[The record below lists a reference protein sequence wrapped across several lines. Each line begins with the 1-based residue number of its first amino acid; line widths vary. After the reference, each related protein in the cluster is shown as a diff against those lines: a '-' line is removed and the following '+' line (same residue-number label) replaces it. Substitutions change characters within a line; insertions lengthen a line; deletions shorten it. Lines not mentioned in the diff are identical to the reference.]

1 MAVGPSLVM
10 TARVLVL
17 APTRRAR
24 TETFVRAN
32 LARLP
37 FAVEA
42 CFGDEIPWH
51 EPLKAMYGL
60 AVLIS
65 KVCTRLGWL
74 RLATLPTSIV
84 AMLLVKRHRP
94 DVVMVEFGF
103 HAVRVMELA
112 CTGVPLAVHF
122 RGADASAERYLQRL
136 EQRYRRLFQLTS
148 AVIVKNQ
155 TMRSR
160 LVALGANPAQL
171 LISPSGAD
179 EQRFKGAT
187 PASMPPRFLAVGRFV
202 AKKGPLDTL
211 EAFALLR
218 GLTDQADACSL
229 VMVGDGP
236 LLPTVQERA
245 RQLGLEK
252 LVQFPG
258 VLSPDAVAEEMR
270 RARVFVQHSRT
281 AEDGDEEGCP
291 VSVMEAQLCG
301 LPVVATRHGG
311 IPDVVVDQQTGR
323 LVQEGDRR
331 GMAEAMALLADSP
344 DLAGAWG
351 AAGHRRARAGFT
363 VAHHVDQITMLL
375 NDLVDNRR

>member
-1 MAVGPSLVM
+1 M

-37 FAVEA
+37 FVVEA
-42 CFGDEIPWH
+42 CFGDEMPWR
-51 EPLKAMYGL
+51 EPLKVLYGL
-60 AVLIS
+60 AVLTS
-65 KVCTRLGWL
+65 KVFTRLGRL

-112 CTGVPLAVHF
+112 RIGVPLAVHF
-122 RGADASAERYLQRL
+122 RGADASADRYLKRL

-160 LVALGANPAQL
+160 LIALGAPPAQL
-171 LISPSGAD
+171 VISPSGAD
-179 EQRFKGAT
+179 EQRFQGAT

-202 AKKGPLDTL
+202 SKKGPMDTL

-218 GLTDQADACSL
+218 GLTDQADSCRL

-236 LLPTVQERA
+236 LLPVVQERV
-245 RQLGLEK
+245 RQLGLEQ

-258 VLSPDAVAEEMR
+258 VLPPDAVVEEMR
-270 RARVFVQHSRT
+270 RARAFVQHSRT

-323 LVQEGDRR
+323 LVEEGDRLA
-331 GMAEAMALLADSP
+331 MAEAMALLVDRP
-344 DLAGAWG
+344 DLAAAWG
-351 AAGHRRARAGFT
+351 AAGHRRAQAQFT

-375 NDLVDNRR
+375 NDLMGHSR

>member
-1 MAVGPSLVM
+1 M

-42 CFGDEIPWH
+42 CFGDEIPWR
-51 EPLKAMYGL
+51 EPLKALYGL
-60 AVLIS
+60 AVLTS
-65 KVCTRLGWL
+65 KVCTRFGWL
-74 RLATLPTSIV
+74 RLATVPASVV
-84 AMLLVKRHRP
+84 AVLLVRRHRP

-122 RGADASAERYLQRL
+122 RGADASAERYVKRL

-155 TMRSR
+155 TMCSR
-160 LVALGANPAQL
+160 LSTLGAQPAQL

-179 EQRFKGAT
+179 EQRFHGAS
-187 PASMPPRFLAVGRFV
+187 PAAMPPRFLAVGRFV

-211 EAFALLR
+211 EAFARLQ
-218 GLTDQADACSL
+218 GLTEKADACSL

-236 LLPTVQERA
+236 LLPSVKERA
-245 RQLGLEK
+245 RQLGLEQM
-252 LVQFPG
+252 VQFPG
-258 VLSPDAVAEEMR
+258 VLPPEAVAQEMR

-323 LVQEGDRR
+323 LVEEGDRLA
-331 GMAEAMALLADSP
+331 MAEAMALLVDRP
-344 DLAGAWG
+344 DLAAAWG
-351 AAGHRRARAGFT
+351 AAGHRRAQAQFT
-363 VAHHVDQITMLL
+363 VGHHVDQITMLL
-375 NDLVDNRR
+375 NGLVGRRR

>member
-1 MAVGPSLVM
+1 M

-37 FAVEA
+37 FVVEA

-51 EPLKAMYGL
+51 EPLKALYGL
-60 AVLIS
+60 AVLSS

-74 RLATLPTSIV
+74 RLATVPTSLV
-84 AMLLVKRHRP
+84 AMLLVRRHRP

-112 CTGVPLAVHF
+112 RTGVPLAVHF
-122 RGADASAERYLQRL
+122 RGADASAERYVKRL

-160 LVALGANPAQL
+160 LISLGAQPAQL
-171 LISPSGAD
+171 VISPSGAD
-179 EQRFKGAT
+179 EQRFQGAT

-202 AKKGPLDTL
+202 AKKGPMDTL
-211 EAFALLR
+211 EAFASLR
-218 GLTDQADACSL
+218 HLSHHGDDCRL

-236 LLPTVQERA
+236 LLPDVRERA
-245 RQLGLEK
+245 RQLGLEQM
-252 LVQFPG
+252 VQFPG
-258 VLSPDAVAEEMR
+258 VLAPDAVAKEMR

-311 IPDVVVDQQTGR
+311 IPEVVVDQQTGR
-323 LVQEGDRR
+323 LVEEGDRMA
-331 GMAEAMALLADSP
+331 MAEAMALLADRP

-351 AAGHRRARAGFT
+351 AAGQRRAQARFT
-363 VAHHVDQITMLL
+363 VGHHVEQITTLL
-375 NDLVDNRR
+375 NALVEHNR

>member
-1 MAVGPSLVM
+1 M

-42 CFGDEIPWH
+42 CFGDEMPWR
-51 EPLKAMYGL
+51 EPLKALYGL
-60 AVLIS
+60 AVLTS

-112 CTGVPLAVHF
+112 RTGVPLAVHF
-122 RGADASAERYLQRL
+122 RGADASADRYLKRL

-155 TMRSR
+155 TMRNR
-160 LVALGANPAQL
+160 LIALGAQPAHV

-179 EQRFKGAT
+179 EQRFQGAT

-202 AKKGPLDTL
+202 SKKGPLDTL
-211 EAFALLR
+211 EAFALMR
-218 GLTDQADACSL
+218 ELTDKADACRL

-236 LLPTVQERA
+236 LLAEARDRA
-245 RQLGLEK
+245 RQLGLEQM
-252 LVQFPG
+252 VQFPG
-258 VLSPDAVAEEMR
+258 VLSPDAVAQQMR

-323 LVQEGDRR
+323 LVAEGDRH
-331 GMAEAMALLADSP
+331 GMAEAMALLVDRP

-351 AAGHRRARAGFT
+351 AAGQRRARARFT
-363 VAHHVDQITMLL
+363 VGHHVHQVSALL
-375 NDLVDNRR
+375 HALVDRSQ

>member
-1 MAVGPSLVM
+1 M
-10 TARVLVL
+10 TGRVLVL

-42 CFGDEIPWH
+42 CFGDEIPWR
-51 EPLKAMYGL
+51 EPLKALYGL
-60 AVLIS
+60 AVLTS
-65 KVCTRLGWL
+65 KVCTRFGWL
-74 RLATLPTSIV
+74 RLATVPASVV
-84 AMLLVKRHRP
+84 AVLLVRRHRP

-122 RGADASAERYLQRL
+122 RGADASAERYVKRL

-155 TMRSR
+155 RMRSR
-160 LVALGANPAQL
+160 LSTLGAQPAQL

-179 EQRFKGAT
+179 EQRFQGAT
-187 PASMPPRFLAVGRFV
+187 PAAMPPRFLAVGRFV
-202 AKKGPLDTL
+202 AKKGPMDTL
-211 EAFALLR
+211 EAFAR
-218 GLTDQADACSL
+218 MQGLTEQADACSL

-236 LLPTVQERA
+236 LLPFVKERA
-245 RQLGLEK
+245 RQLGLEQM
-252 LVQFPG
+252 VQFPG
-258 VLSPDAVAEEMR
+258 VLPPEAVAQEMR

-311 IPDVVVDQQTGR
+311 IPDVVVDQHTGR
-323 LVQEGDRR
+323 LVEEGDRLA
-331 GMAEAMALLADSP
+331 MAEAMALLVDRP
-344 DLAGAWG
+344 DLAAAWG
-351 AAGHRRARAGFT
+351 AAGHRRAQAQFT

-375 NDLVDNRR
+375 NGLVGRRR

>member
-1 MAVGPSLVM
+1 M

-32 LARLP
+32 LSRLP

-42 CFGDEIPWH
+42 CFGDEIPWR
-51 EPLKAMYGL
+51 EPLKALYGL
-60 AVLIS
+60 AVLTS
-65 KVCTRLGWL
+65 KVFTRLGWL
-74 RLATLPTSIV
+74 RLATVPSSIV
-84 AMLLVKRHRP
+84 AMLLVRRHRP

-112 CTGVPLAVHF
+112 RTGVPLAVHF
-122 RGADASAERYLQRL
+122 RGADASAERYLKRL

-148 AVIVKNQ
+148 AVIVKNR
-155 TMRSR
+155 TMRDR
-160 LVALGANPAQL
+160 LIALGAQPAQF

-179 EQRFKGAT
+179 EHRFQGAT
-187 PASMPPRFLAVGRFV
+187 PASTPPRFLAVGRFV

-211 EAFALLR
+211 EAFAAMR
-218 GLTDQADACSL
+218 GLTQHANACRL

-236 LLPTVQERA
+236 LLAAVQERA
-245 RQLGLEK
+245 RELGLEQS
-252 LVQFPG
+252 VAFPG
-258 VLSPDAVAEEMR
+258 VLSPDAVADEMR
-270 RARVFVQHSRT
+270 RARVFVQHSRI

-311 IPDVVVDQQTGR
+311 IPDVVEDQQTGR
-323 LVQEGDRR
+323 LVEEGDRR
-331 GMAEAMALLADSP
+331 AMAEAMALLADRP
-344 DLAGAWG
+344 DLAGVWG
-351 AAGHRRARAGFT
+351 AAGQRRARSRFT
-363 VAHHVDQITMLL
+363 VAHHVEQITALL
-375 NDLVDNRR
+375 NGLVDRRP

>member
-1 MAVGPSLVM
+1 M

-32 LARLP
+32 LTRLP

-42 CFGDEIPWH
+42 CFGDEIPWR
-51 EPLKAMYGL
+51 EPLKALYGL
-60 AVLIS
+60 AVLTS
-65 KVCTRLGWL
+65 KSCTRLGLL

-112 CTGVPLAVHF
+112 RTRVPLAVHF
-122 RGADASAERYLQRL
+122 RGADASAERYVKRL

-155 TMRSR
+155 MMQDR
-160 LVALGANPAQL
+160 LIALGAQPAQL
-171 LISPSGAD
+171 VISPSGAD
-179 EQRFKGAT
+179 EQRFQGGN
-187 PASMPPRFLAVGRFV
+187 PASRPPRFLAVGRFV

-218 GLTDQADACSL
+218 GLTDQADACRL

-236 LLPTVQERA
+236 LLPVVQERV
-245 RQLGLEK
+245 RQLGLDQF
-252 LVQFPG
+252 VQFPG

-331 GMAEAMALLADSP
+331 GMAEAMALLADCP
-344 DLAGAWG
+344 DLAGTWG
-351 AAGHRRARAGFT
+351 AAGHRRAQARFT
-363 VAHHVDQITMLL
+363 VAHHVDQITMLF

>member
-1 MAVGPSLVM
+1 M
-10 TARVLVL
+10 TGRVLVL

-42 CFGDEIPWH
+42 CFGDEIPWR
-51 EPLKAMYGL
+51 EPLKALYGL
-60 AVLIS
+60 AVLTS
-65 KVCTRLGWL
+65 KACTRLGWL
-74 RLATLPTSIV
+74 RLATVPASVV
-84 AMLLVKRHRP
+84 AVLLVRRHRP

-122 RGADASAERYLQRL
+122 RGADASAERYLKRL
-136 EQRYRRLFQLTS
+136 ERRYRRLFQLTS

-155 TMRSR
+155 RMCRR
-160 LVALGANPAQL
+160 LSTLGAQPAQL

-179 EQRFKGAT
+179 EQRFQGAT
-187 PASMPPRFLAVGRFV
+187 PAAMPPRFLAVGRFV
-202 AKKGPLDTL
+202 AKKGPMDTL
-211 EAFALLR
+211 EAFAR
-218 GLTDQADACSL
+218 MQGLTEQADACSL

-236 LLPTVQERA
+236 LLPFVKERA
-245 RQLGLEK
+245 RQLGLEQM
-252 LVQFPG
+252 VQFPG
-258 VLSPDAVAEEMR
+258 VLSPEAVAQEMR

-323 LVQEGDRR
+323 LVEEGDRLA
-331 GMAEAMALLADSP
+331 MAEAMALLVDRP
-344 DLAGAWG
+344 DLAAAWG
-351 AAGHRRARAGFT
+351 AAGHRRAQAQFT

-375 NDLVDNRR
+375 NGLVGRRR

>member
-1 MAVGPSLVM
+1 ML
-10 TARVLVL
+10 T
-17 APTRRAR
+17 
-24 TETFVRAN
+24 
-32 LARLP
+32 
-37 FAVEA
+37 
-42 CFGDEIPWH
+42 
-51 EPLKAMYGL
+51 
-60 AVLIS
+60 S

-74 RLATLPTSIV
+74 RLATVPSSIV
-84 AMLLVKRHRP
+84 AMLLVRRHRP

-112 CTGVPLAVHF
+112 RTGVPLAVHF
-122 RGADASAERYLQRL
+122 RGADASAERYLRRL

-148 AVIVKNQ
+148 AVIVKNR
-155 TMRSR
+155 TMRNR
-160 LVALGANPAQL
+160 LIALGARPAQL

-179 EQRFKGAT
+179 EQRFQGAT

-211 EAFALLR
+211 EAFAAMR
-218 GLTDQADACSL
+218 GLTHHADACRL

-236 LLPTVQERA
+236 LLAAVQERA
-245 RQLGLEK
+245 RQLGLEQS
-252 LVQFPG
+252 VAFPG
-258 VLSPDAVAEEMR
+258 VLSPDAVADEMR
-270 RARVFVQHSRT
+270 RARVFVQHSRI

-323 LVQEGDRR
+323 LVEEGDRR
-331 GMAEAMALLADSP
+331 AMAEAMALLADRP

-351 AAGHRRARAGFT
+351 AAGQRRARSRFT
-363 VAHHVDQITMLL
+363 VAHHVEQITALL
-375 NDLVDNRR
+375 NGLVDRRP

>member
-1 MAVGPSLVM
+1 M

-42 CFGDEIPWH
+42 CFGDEVPWR
-51 EPLKAMYGL
+51 EPLKALYGL
-60 AVLIS
+60 AVLTS

-74 RLATLPTSIV
+74 RLATCPASLV
-84 AMLLVKRHRP
+84 AMLLVRCHRP

-112 CTGVPLAVHF
+112 RTGVPLAVHF
-122 RGADASAERYLQRL
+122 RGADASADRYVKRL
-136 EQRYRRLFQLTS
+136 EQRYRRLLQLTS

-155 TMRSR
+155 KMRRR
-160 LVALGANPAQL
+160 LIALGAQPSQL
-171 LISPSGAD
+171 VISPSGAD
-179 EQRFKGAT
+179 EQRFQGAT
-187 PASMPPRFLAVGRFV
+187 PALMPPRFLAVGRFV
-202 AKKGPLDTL
+202 AKKGPMDTL
-211 EAFALLR
+211 EAFASLR
-218 GLTDQADACSL
+218 GLSDHGDACRL

-236 LLPTVQERA
+236 LLPEVKERA
-245 RQLGLEK
+245 SQLGLEQM
-252 LVQFPG
+252 VQFPG
-258 VLSPDAVAEEMR
+258 VLAPDAVAREMR

-311 IPDVVVDQQTGR
+311 IPDVVLDQQTGR
-323 LVQEGDRR
+323 LVEEGDRMA
-331 GMAEAMALLADSP
+331 MAEAMAVLADRP

-351 AAGHRRARAGFT
+351 AAGQRRAQARFT
-363 VAHHVDQITMLL
+363 VSHHVEQIATLIDRL
-375 NDLVDNRR
+375 IGSS

>member
-1 MAVGPSLVM
+1 M

-42 CFGDEIPWH
+42 CFGDEIPCR
-51 EPLKAMYGL
+51 EPLKALYGL

-74 RLATLPTSIV
+74 RLATLPASIV
-84 AMLLVKRHRP
+84 AVLLVRRHRP

-112 CTGVPLAVHF
+112 RTGVPLAVHF
-122 RGADASAERYLQRL
+122 RGADASAERYLKRL

-155 TMRSR
+155 IMRSR
-160 LVALGANPAQL
+160 LIALGAPPAQL
-171 LISPSGAD
+171 VISPSGAD
-179 EQRFKGAT
+179 EQRFQGAT

-202 AKKGPLDTL
+202 SKKGPMDTL

-218 GLTDQADACSL
+218 GLTDKADSCRL

-236 LLPTVQERA
+236 LLPVVQERV
-245 RQLGLEK
+245 RQLGLEQ

-258 VLSPDAVAEEMR
+258 VLPPDAVVEEMR
-270 RARVFVQHSRT
+270 RARAFVQHSRT

-323 LVQEGDRR
+323 LVEEGDRLA
-331 GMAEAMALLADSP
+331 MAEAMALLVDRP
-344 DLAGAWG
+344 DLAAAWG
-351 AAGHRRARAGFT
+351 AAGHRRAQAQFT

-375 NDLVDNRR
+375 NDLMGHSR

>member
-1 MAVGPSLVM
+1 MPP
-10 TARVLVL
+10 RVLVL

-42 CFGDEIPWH
+42 CFGDEVPWR
-51 EPLKAMYGL
+51 EPLKALYGL
-60 AVLIS
+60 AVFTS

-74 RLATLPTSIV
+74 RLATCPTSLV
-84 AMLLVKRHRP
+84 ALLLVRRHRP

-112 CTGVPLAVHF
+112 RTGVPLAVHF
-122 RGADASAERYLQRL
+122 RGADASADRYVKHL

-160 LVALGANPAQL
+160 LIALGAQPAQL
-171 LISPSGAD
+171 VISPSGAD
-179 EQRFKGAT
+179 EQRFQGAT

-202 AKKGPLDTL
+202 AKKGPMDTL
-211 EAFALLR
+211 EAFASLL
-218 GLTDQADACSL
+218 GLSDHAEACRL

-236 LLPTVQERA
+236 LLPEVRERA
-245 RQLGLEK
+245 RQLGLEQM
-252 LVQFPG
+252 VQFPG
-258 VLSPDAVAEEMR
+258 VLAPDAVVKEMR

-311 IPDVVVDQQTGR
+311 IPDVVVDQQTGW
-323 LVQEGDRR
+323 LVEEGDRR
-331 GMAEAMALLADSP
+331 AMAEAMAVLADRP

-351 AAGHRRARAGFT
+351 AAGQRRAQARFT
-363 VAHHVDQITMLL
+363 VAHHVDQITTLL
-375 NDLVDNRR
+375 NGLVDHRR

>member
-1 MAVGPSLVM
+1 M

-42 CFGDEIPWH
+42 CFGDEVPWR
-51 EPLKAMYGL
+51 EPLKALYGL

-65 KVCTRLGWL
+65 KILTRLGWL
-74 RLATLPTSIV
+74 RLATLPPSGV
-84 AMLLVKRHRP
+84 AMLLVRRHRP

-112 CTGVPLAVHF
+112 RTGVPLAVHF
-122 RGADASAERYLQRL
+122 RGADASAERYVKRL

-160 LVALGANPAQL
+160 LIALGAQPAHV

-179 EQRFKGAT
+179 EQRFQGAT

-202 AKKGPLDTL
+202 SKKGPLDTL
-211 EAFALLR
+211 EAFALMR
-218 GLTDQADACSL
+218 KLTGKADACRL

-236 LLPTVQERA
+236 LLAEARERA
-245 RQLGLEK
+245 HQLGLEQM
-252 LVQFPG
+252 VQFPG
-258 VLSPDAVAEEMR
+258 VLSPDAVAEQMR
-270 RARVFVQHSRT
+270 RSRVFVQHSRT

-323 LVQEGDRR
+323 LVAEGDRM
-331 GMAEAMALLADSP
+331 GMAEAMALLADRP

-351 AAGHRRARAGFT
+351 AAGQRRGRARFT
-363 VAHHVDQITMLL
+363 VGHHVDQVSALL
-375 NDLVDNRR
+375 HTLVGRSR

>member
-1 MAVGPSLVM
+1 M

-37 FAVEA
+37 FVVEA
-42 CFGDEIPWH
+42 CFGDEIAWRQ
-51 EPLKAMYGL
+51 PLKALYGL
-60 AVLIS
+60 AVLTS

-74 RLATLPTSIV
+74 RLATLPASVV
-84 AMLLVKRHRP
+84 AVLLVRRHRP

-112 CTGVPLAVHF
+112 RTGVPLAVHF
-122 RGADASAERYLQRL
+122 RGADASAERYVRRL

-160 LVALGANPAQL
+160 LVALGAKPAQI

-179 EQRFKGAT
+179 EQRFQGAT

-202 AKKGPLDTL
+202 SKKGPLDTL

-236 LLPTVQERA
+236 LFPLMQDRA
-245 RQLGLEK
+245 RQLGLEQF
-252 LVQFPG
+252 VQFPG
-258 VLSPDAVAEEMR
+258 VLSPDAVAQEMR

-323 LVQEGDRR
+323 LVEEGDRR
-331 GMAEAMALLADSP
+331 AMAEAMALLVDQP
-344 DLAGAWG
+344 DLAAAWG
-351 AAGHRRARAGFT
+351 AAGQLRAQDRFT

-375 NDLVDNRR
+375 NDLVGRSR

>member
-1 MAVGPSLVM
+1 M

-37 FAVEA
+37 FSVEA
-42 CFGDEIPWH
+42 CFGDEIPWG
-51 EPLKAMYGL
+51 EPLKALYGL
-60 AVLIS
+60 AVLTS
-65 KVCTRLGWL
+65 KVFTRLGWL
-74 RLATLPTSIV
+74 RLATLPASSV
-84 AMLLVKRHRP
+84 AVLMVRRHRP

-112 CTGVPLAVHF
+112 RTGVPLAVHF
-122 RGADASAERYLQRL
+122 RGADASADRYLKCL
-136 EQRYRRLFQLTS
+136 EQRYRRLFRLTS

-160 LVALGANPAQL
+160 LIALGAEPAQL

-179 EQRFKGAT
+179 ERRFRGGN
-187 PASMPPRFLAVGRFV
+187 PAAMPPRFLAVGRFV
-202 AKKGPLDTL
+202 SKKGPLDTL

-236 LLPTVQERA
+236 LLAAVQERA
-245 RQLGLEK
+245 RQLGLEQF
-252 LVQFPG
+252 VQFPG

-323 LVQEGDRR
+323 LVAEGDRH
-331 GMAEAMALLADSP
+331 GMAEAMALLVDCP

-351 AAGHRRARAGFT
+351 SAGQRRARARFT
-363 VAHHVDQITMLL
+363 VGHHVHQVSALL
-375 NDLVDNRR
+375 HALVDRSQ

>member
-1 MAVGPSLVM
+1 M
-10 TARVLVL
+10 TGRVLVL

-42 CFGDEIPWH
+42 CFGDEIPWR
-51 EPLKAMYGL
+51 EPLKALYGL
-60 AVLIS
+60 AVLAS
-65 KVCTRLGWL
+65 KACTRLGWL
-74 RLATLPTSIV
+74 RLATVPASVV
-84 AMLLVKRHRP
+84 AVLLVRRHRP

-122 RGADASAERYLQRL
+122 RGADASAERYVKRL
-136 EQRYRRLFQLTS
+136 ERRYRRLFQLTS

-155 TMRSR
+155 RMCSR
-160 LVALGANPAQL
+160 LSTLGAQPAQL

-179 EQRFKGAT
+179 EQRFQGAT
-187 PASMPPRFLAVGRFV
+187 PAAMPPRFLAVGRFV
-202 AKKGPLDTL
+202 AKKGPMDTL
-211 EAFALLR
+211 EAFAR
-218 GLTDQADACSL
+218 MQGLTEQADACSL

-236 LLPTVQERA
+236 LLPFVKERA
-245 RQLGLEK
+245 CQLGLEQM
-252 LVQFPG
+252 VQFPG
-258 VLSPDAVAEEMR
+258 VLSPEAVAQEMR

-323 LVQEGDRR
+323 LVEEGDRLA
-331 GMAEAMALLADSP
+331 MAEAMALLVDRP
-344 DLAGAWG
+344 DLAAAWG
-351 AAGHRRARAGFT
+351 AAGHLRAQAQFT

-375 NDLVDNRR
+375 NGLVGRRR

>member
-1 MAVGPSLVM
+1 M

-42 CFGDEIPWH
+42 CFGDEMPWRD
-51 EPLKAMYGL
+51 PLKALYGL
-60 AVLIS
+60 AVLTS

-74 RLATLPTSIV
+74 RLATVPSSIV
-84 AMLLVKRHRP
+84 AMLLVRRHRP

-112 CTGVPLAVHF
+112 RTGVPLAVHF
-122 RGADASAERYLQRL
+122 RGADASAERYLKRL

-148 AVIVKNQ
+148 AVIVKNR
-155 TMRSR
+155 TMRDR
-160 LVALGANPAQL
+160 LIALGAQPAQL

-179 EQRFKGAT
+179 EQRFQGAT
-187 PASMPPRFLAVGRFV
+187 PASAPPRFLAVGRFV

-211 EAFALLR
+211 EAFAAMR
-218 GLTDQADACSL
+218 GLTQYANACRL

-236 LLPTVQERA
+236 LLAAVQERA
-245 RQLGLEK
+245 RQLGLEQS
-252 LVQFPG
+252 VAFPG
-258 VLSPDAVAEEMR
+258 VLSPDAVADEMR
-270 RARVFVQHSRT
+270 RARVFVQHSRI

-311 IPDVVVDQQTGR
+311 IPDVVEDQQTGR
-323 LVQEGDRR
+323 LVEEGDRR
-331 GMAEAMALLADSP
+331 AMAEAMALLADRP

-351 AAGHRRARAGFT
+351 AAGQRRARSRFT
-363 VAHHVDQITMLL
+363 VAHHVEQITALL
-375 NDLVDNRR
+375 NGLVDRRP

>member
-1 MAVGPSLVM
+1 MS
-10 TARVLVL
+10 ARVLVL

-37 FAVEA
+37 FAVEP
-42 CFGDEIPWH
+42 CFGDEIPWR
-51 EPLKAMYGL
+51 EPLKALYGL
-60 AVLIS
+60 AVLTS

-74 RLATLPTSIV
+74 RLATVPSSMV
-84 AMLLVKRHRP
+84 AMLLVRRHRP

-112 CTGVPLAVHF
+112 RTGVPLAVHF
-122 RGADASAERYLQRL
+122 RGADASAERYLKRL

-148 AVIVKNQ
+148 AVIVKNR
-155 TMRSR
+155 TMRDR
-160 LVALGANPAQL
+160 LIALGAQPAQL

-179 EQRFKGAT
+179 EQRFQGAT
-187 PASMPPRFLAVGRFV
+187 PASTPPRFLAVGRFV

-211 EAFALLR
+211 EAFAAMR
-218 GLTDQADACSL
+218 RLTRHASACRL

-236 LLPTVQERA
+236 LLAVVQERA
-245 RQLGLEK
+245 CQLGLEQS
-252 LVQFPG
+252 VAFPG
-258 VLSPDAVAEEMR
+258 VLSPDAVADEMR
-270 RARVFVQHSRT
+270 RARVFVQHSRI

-323 LVQEGDRR
+323 LVEEGDRR
-331 GMAEAMALLADSP
+331 AMAEAMALLADRP

-351 AAGHRRARAGFT
+351 AAGQRRARSRFT
-363 VAHHVDQITMLL
+363 VAHHVEQITALL
-375 NDLVDNRR
+375 NGLVDRRP